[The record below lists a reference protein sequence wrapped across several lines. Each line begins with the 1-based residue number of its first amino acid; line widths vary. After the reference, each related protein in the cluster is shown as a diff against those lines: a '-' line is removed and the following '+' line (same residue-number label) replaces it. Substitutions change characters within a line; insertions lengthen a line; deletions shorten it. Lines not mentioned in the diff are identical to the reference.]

1 MEFEPLIPSVKGYES
16 LHALHIIFICG
27 IRFICFM
34 NFDLVCVVFKRKVSK
49 IWLVHRNYQIFSLFY
64 GDSNSSASYYG
75 QLNTL
80 IYLSSAGSPIK
91 QLASLLPYYR
101 YSAPGNQWS
110 TNCKVIRFES
120 SFIEES
126 SSNNLTFDINL
137 SVLFQ
142 NKVAGTTTP
151 AGTGKVNNIYGHMV
165 VGEESEDSENSS
177 VYHEPYKL
185 LPSTKQEYGCLLK
198 KDTLSSSKSGE
209 YTGEWLPLKYM
220 LLWDRRFIVYALFFV
235 NISQQVVNNILVLSL
250 YSVIHCWTWK
260 YAMMS
265 QFD

>member
-101 YSAPGNQWS
+101 YSAPGNQ
-110 TNCKVIRFES
+110 
-120 SFIEES
+120 
-126 SSNNLTFDINL
+126 
-137 SVLFQ
+137 
-142 NKVAGTTTP
+142 
-151 AGTGKVNNIYGHMV
+151 
-165 VGEESEDSENSS
+165 
-177 VYHEPYKL
+177 
-185 LPSTKQEYGCLLK
+185 
-198 KDTLSSSKSGE
+198 
-209 YTGEWLPLKYM
+209 
-220 LLWDRRFIVYALFFV
+220 
-235 NISQQVVNNILVLSL
+235 
-250 YSVIHCWTWK
+250 
-260 YAMMS
+260 
-265 QFD
+265 